1 MNCKQ
6 VQKLL
11 PLSVG
16 RDLDERREQMVEAH
30 LQSCLECV
38 DKAKEFRETR
48 EVLRDYE
55 SPAISQEVYADI
67 RRRVIREIEAESTRP
82 APPQFV
88 ASLFRPRLTWA
99 LASGLIIVSML
110 AIFFTATRRNV
121 EPIPG
126 DKHRATVYPMVK
138 HEPDQRSAGEKQ
150 TLLTTH
156 EPHANDSRLIKV
168 PRFQPRKS
176 RDLITDRDTKVA
188 GVSPQT
194 NLAEPSIFPTRDSA
208 ASEKPVRLEIQTSD
222 PNIRI
227 IWFSQPNSKTDLPS
241 LKGT

>member
-16 RDLDERREQMVEAH
+16 RDLEQRREQMVDAH

-38 DKAKEFRETR
+38 DRAKEFREMR
-48 EVLRDYE
+48 ELLRESE

-88 ASLFRPRLTWA
+88 ASLFRRRPAWA
-99 LASGLIIVSML
+99 IASGLIIVSML
-110 AIFFTATRRNV
+110 AIFFNTNRRNV
-121 EPIPG
+121 EPVLG
-126 DKHRATVYPMVK
+126 DKHRATVYPVVK
-138 HEPDQRSAGEKQ
+138 HEPDQRSAGE
-150 TLLTTH
+150 TTR
-156 EPHANDSRLIKV
+156 EPHANDTRWIKV
-168 PRFQPRKS
+168 RRFQPRKS
-176 RDLITDRDTKVA
+176 RDPITDRDTKVA
-188 GVSPQT
+188 GASPQT
-194 NLAEPSIFPTRDSA
+194 NLAESPIFPTRDSA
-208 ASEKPVRLEIQTSD
+208 ASKKPVRLEIQTSD

-241 LKGT
+241 SKGT